1 MTSLVWMSLTKRA
14 TVLSNRDMKNRR
26 FDVVL
31 LDADETIYDFKRAEA
46 YALEKT
52 LENYDVEF
60 TAEKL
65 ACYSEINLSLWKALE
80 RGKVSR
86 EELQPKRFEMFF
98 SEIGI
103 SDLDFKAVND
113 FYLYSLSQTS
123 FMIDGAT
130 EFVKELHKYCEIYI
144 ATNGLSIAQNGRLKN
159 SPIKNDVDGMFISEE
174 IGFAKPDKAYF
185 EYIFSELNIT
195 DKSRVIIL
203 GDSLT
208 SDMQG
213 GKNAEITTCLFSRSG
228 EFEKSDLCDYVISDY
243 NKFFNIL
250 FE

>member
-1 MTSLVWMSLTKRA
+1 MKRVKA
-14 TVLSNRDMKNRR
+14 LNDCAQKKCR

-52 LENYDVEF
+52 LEYYGVEF
-60 TAEKL
+60 TAQIL
-65 ACYSEINLSLWKALE
+65 SRYSEINLLMWKALE
-80 RGKVSR
+80 RGEVSR

-103 SDLDFKAVND
+103 FDIDFKAVND
-113 FYLYSLSQTS
+113 YYLYNLSQTS

-130 EFVKELHKYCEIYI
+130 EFVKELHKYCKIYI
-144 ATNGLSIAQNGRLKN
+144 ATNGLSVAQNGRLKN

-174 IGFAKPDKAYF
+174 IGFAKPDKAYYDF
-185 EYIFSELNIT
+185 IFKKLDIR
-195 DKSRVIIL
+195 DKSRVIML

-213 GKNAEITTCLFSRSG
+213 GKNAGITTCLFSRSG
-228 EFEKSDLCDYVISDY
+228 EFGESDLYDYAICEY
-243 NKFFNIL
+243 NKFFDIL
-250 FE
+250 FS